1 MYRKKGS
8 KTKYCTLKYFSVN
21 QEEASLKMY
30 RSPMIIEVQ
39 AYLIDDEISSTLA
52 RNIQHAVN
60 AFSQFWHHG
69 FPLVR
74 HQLPF

>member
-1 MYRKKGS
+1 M
-8 KTKYCTLKYFSVN
+8 N

-39 AYLIDDEISSTLA
+39 TYLIDDEISSTLA

-74 HQLPF
+74 HQLPL

>member
-1 MYRKKGS
+1 
-8 KTKYCTLKYFSVN
+8 
-21 QEEASLKMY
+21 MY